1 SASPSGPAAPG
12 AVGQGWGAASP
23 RLHRAPEWC
32 RSCVSSVITLN
43 GLLGFLRG
51 RRYAIGVPLGVTRD
65 GDDAVARVGFRENDP
80 LGGAPGEV
88 DLADGGAHDLATL
101 HDDEHL
107 VVRAGEQGTDEVAA
121 GLDEVGDLDPQA

>member
-1 SASPSGPAAPG
+1 RCPPARCHRAAGRPGARRPPWPRRTARRDWSASPSGPAAPG
-12 AVGQGWGAASP
+12 AVGQGWGAARP
-23 RLHRAPEWC
+23 RLHPAPEWC
-32 RSCVSSVITLN
+32 RSCVSSVITLS

-88 DLADGGAHDLATL
+88 DLADGGAHDL
-101 HDDEHL
+101 
-107 VVRAGEQGTDEVAA
+107 
-121 GLDEVGDLDPQA
+121 